1 MSRFVHSLADL
12 TSLRDREEIELLVT
26 RMLGDLLGAAS
37 VKLWTLISHSHR
49 LRLHERIVLADRV
62 ATISDM
68 PSDPGNLPTLDSQ
81 DELSACYRGRAA
93 LSLGPGADG
102 RRRRIFPVT
111 SVKGIVGFLD
121 ASIAAPPRRDQQG
134 LASAL
139 LRIYQNHL
147 DILDD
152 SEKDELTGLL
162 NRKTFDAAFNRLTP
176 LEAPRRA
183 SAARFQRIDRRRP
196 ADPLLPRWLAIMDID
211 FFKRIN
217 DRFGHA
223 RGDEV
228 LAAMAR
234 LMRDSFR
241 ESDRLFRCGGEEFVV
256 ILEPTDE
263 RYVRGILERFRRL
276 VEAHD
281 FSGIGLVT
289 MSMGYTRLA
298 ADDHRADALRR
309 ADEALYAAKRQG
321 RNQVISHEELAGAV
335 SAAAIASEAARPEA
349 LIDA

>member
-1 MSRFVHSLADL
+1 M
-12 TSLRDREEIELLVT
+12 
-26 RMLGDLLGAAS
+26 
-37 VKLWTLISHSHR
+37 
-49 LRLHERIVLADRV
+49 LADRI

-81 DELSACYRGRAA
+81 DELSACYRGHAP
-93 LSLGPGADG
+93 LLLGTGADG
-102 RRRRIFPVT
+102 RRRQIFPVT
-111 SVKGIVGFLD
+111 SARGIVGFLD
-121 ASIAAPPRRDQQG
+121 AAIAAPPRRDQQQR

-139 LRIYQNHL
+139 IRIYQNHL
-147 DILDD
+147 DVLAD
-152 SEKDELTGLL
+152 SETDELTGLL

-183 SAARFQRIDRRRP
+183 SAGRFQRIDRRRP
-196 ADPLLPRWLAIMDID
+196 ADPMQPRWLAIMDID

-263 RYVRGILERFRRL
+263 RYVRGILERFRRA

-335 SAAAIASEAARPEA
+335 SLAAAGSEAARPEA